1 MRLRHRDGQTVHLAY
16 GTNVRQTRDLQ
27 GILAQ
32 LDSDAV
38 GVREALGLDLL
49 GLGLWLAAPVA
60 SALAASYS
68 LRVRLRSELAARGL
82 EVVTLNG
89 FPFREPST
97 TAAGPRP
104 GGPALGSGALVQPSP
119 AGRGTHAETEP
130 AVAGSSHSA
139 LSSAKQAVYRP
150 DWSEYERLQYTLD
163 LARVLCDLMPDEA
176 ERGSVSTLP
185 IAWRE
190 PWDEERAARADRML
204 EDLADGLAEITW
216 HTGRLVRVGF
226 EPEPGCLIETTAQA
240 VEHLSDVDPNFL
252 GICLDLAHL
261 ACVWETPAAAVHLL
275 RAHRLQVIKV
285 QLSAALVADDPH
297 TARAVL
303 GAYAEPRF
311 PHPTRTPSGAGVD
324 DLPDAL
330 DGDLVGPWRVHV
342 HVPLHSEAPA
352 PLTTTLPVV
361 RAALAELFAGPEA
374 LTDHVEVETSTW
386 AYRSPAGDL
395 VREAVAE
402 VDFAHSEL
410 HDLGMRGSS
419 IPSGAMRR
427 ASNGGA
433 DADIPGPRSGQ
444 GRPAAPE
451 GQPPADAEVT
461 CA

>member
-1 MRLRHRDGQTVHLAY
+1 MRLLHRDGQTVHLAY
-16 GTNVRQTRDLQ
+16 GTNVRHARDLR
-27 GILAQ
+27 GIVAQ

-38 GVREALGLDLL
+38 RVREALGLDLM

-89 FPFREPST
+89 FPFRDPS
-97 TAAGPRP
+97 P
-104 GGPALGSGALVQPSP
+104 PASPARGSGPPSHP
-119 AGRGTHAETEP
+119 SGEEP
-130 AVAGSSHSA
+130 ADAGSSRTR
-139 LSSAKQAVYRP
+139 LTPAKQAIYRP
-150 DWSEYERLQYTLD
+150 DWSEWDRLQYTLD
-163 LARVLCDLMPDEA
+163 LARVLCDLMPDDA

-190 PWDEERAARADRML
+190 PWDDDRAARADRLL

-240 VEHLSDVDPNFL
+240 VEHLSDIDPNFL

-261 ACVWETPAAAVHLL
+261 ACVWESPAAAVQLL
-275 RAHRLQVIKV
+275 RSHRLQVVKV
-285 QLSAALVADDPH
+285 QLSAALVADDPLA
-297 TARAVL
+297 ARAL
-303 GAYAEPRF
+303 LDGYAEPRF

-324 DLPDAL
+324 DLPEAL
-330 DGDLVGPWRVHV
+330 EGNLDGPWRVHV

-352 PLTTTLPVV
+352 PLKTTLPVV
-361 RAALAELFAGPEA
+361 HAALVALFAGPEA
-374 LTDHVEVETSTW
+374 ITDHIEVETSTW
-386 AYRSPAGDL
+386 AYRSPAADL
-395 VREAVAE
+395 VHEAAAE
-402 VDFAHSEL
+402 VEYAHVAL
-410 HDLGMRGSS
+410 HEIGVRGPNEPAGFSAQRWH
-419 IPSGAMRR
+419 PEAGCASGAV
-427 ASNGGA
+427 
-433 DADIPGPRSGQ
+433 IPAARTEECWKD
-444 GRPAAPE
+444 GRPTAPE

>member
-16 GTNVRQTRDLQ
+16 GTNVRQARDLQ

-38 GVREALGLDLL
+38 GVREGLGLDLL

-68 LRVRLRSELAARGL
+68 LRVRLRSELASRGL

-89 FPFREPST
+89 FPFREPSST
-97 TAAGPRP
+97 VARP
-104 GGPALGSGALVQPSP
+104 GGPARGSGALVQPSP
-119 AGRGTHAETEP
+119 AGRGTHVESEP

-139 LSSAKQAVYRP
+139 LTPAKQAVYRP

-163 LARVLCDLMPDEA
+163 LARVLCDLMPDDA

-190 PWDEERAARADRML
+190 PWDSERAARADRMI

-240 VEHLSDVDPNFL
+240 VEQLSDVDPNFL

-261 ACVWETPAAAVHLL
+261 ACVWESPAAAVHLL

-285 QLSAALVADDPH
+285 QLSAALVADDPV

-303 GAYAEPRF
+303 DGYAEPRF

-324 DLPDAL
+324 DLPEAL
-330 DGDLVGPWRVHV
+330 NGELVGPWRVHV

-361 RAALAELFAGPEA
+361 RAALVELFGGPEA

-386 AYRSPAGDL
+386 AYRSSAGDL
-395 VREAVAE
+395 IREAVAE
-402 VDFAHSEL
+402 VDFAHVEL
-410 HDLGMRGSS
+410 YDLGLRGSS
-419 IPSGAMRR
+419 IPAGTVPRTSYA
-427 ASNGGA
+427 GA
-433 DADIPGPRSGQ
+433 DAAIPVPRSVQ
-444 GRPAAPE
+444 GRPTAPE